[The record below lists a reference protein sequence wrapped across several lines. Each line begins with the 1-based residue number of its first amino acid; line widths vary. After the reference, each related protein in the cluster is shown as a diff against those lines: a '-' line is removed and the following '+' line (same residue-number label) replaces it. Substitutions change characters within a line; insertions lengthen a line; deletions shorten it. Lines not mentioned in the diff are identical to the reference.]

1 MKIIFSILLTLFIL
15 IPSHSFGEPV
25 KNPLTPKDSVELPGT
40 QQATA
45 KAIEINEKYLV
56 EQRVMSLPSRHAK
69 TVDMYINKM
78 AAIPGASDL
87 GWQVH
92 KIDDGFEVIREIQK
106 GLKVFSF
113 KWSVSSSGEIT
124 PISKRAKDITK
135 QSDPVAEKPAN

>member
-69 TVDMYINKM
+69 TVDLYINKM

-87 GWQVH
+87 GWQVQRVE
-92 KIDDGFEVIREIQK
+92 DGYEVTREIQN

-113 KWSVSSSGEIT
+113 KWGVSDSGEIT
-124 PISKRAKDITK
+124 PLNQRAKDITK
-135 QSDPVAEKPAN
+135 KPEPVPEKPTN